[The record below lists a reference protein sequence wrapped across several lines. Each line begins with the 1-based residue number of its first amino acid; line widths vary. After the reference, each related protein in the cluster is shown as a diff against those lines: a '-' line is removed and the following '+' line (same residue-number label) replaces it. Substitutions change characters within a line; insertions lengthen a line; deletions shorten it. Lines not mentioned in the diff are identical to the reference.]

1 MTEEFRAAFQRVL
14 DTAASQ
20 APDFPAAVHDVFR
33 LSSQVPV
40 EELATAMEALA
51 PVLSDSEPAAGIAAD
66 LAVLAGALVESGA
79 PAGQVGLEV
88 LRQLGGYGQAAAAF
102 MHAWDKTGGGA
113 PPAPNDVS
121 EADEQRVEEVLG
133 DNAPL
138 ATVGWWT
145 SLRYGLAA
153 KAMLGDPAVRAAV
166 RADSSALKGLTQ
178 IVHALSTQL
187 SEFVELNELLRM
199 AETDTLLV
207 LDRASWRGF
216 RVRFDGI
223 GDNFQLHTLLAD
235 ALIGKEGRRVPGTRP
250 DPRWTAA
257 CLDAPAD
264 PLADVVRGEWD
275 LVGGDGTWVGNE
287 AYPGDVPVVD
297 GERVLVLEPQSL
309 THSWRA
315 GRRHPHITGSLE
327 VVEEL
332 GHGEAAAW
340 WARIHPAGAVRHPLA
355 PPIEHDETGTHRAPR
370 HFGVAAHFAEV
381 DSGPMSAAF
390 RALDPEAAAEGD
402 PFAGTDP
409 DRPQVQPSPPEPWD
423 MPPEYRD
430 EPAAAQAEHESHL
443 WGTHPEYQDTPAAQE
458 DGPTPWRAPLEYQG
472 EPAAQEEPEP
482 LWGSP
487 PEYRDELTAQEEDGP
502 TPWRAPLEYQG
513 EPATQKEPEPQPWG
527 THPEYRDAPAA
538 QEDLGPHPWADEP
551 QVPVPVPVEAPGT
564 RHEARHSAAPAE
576 ASAEAGQETR
586 HRARHSAQPAQTS
599 EAADDRRPGARLL
612 PPMPPGVSDSWSWA
626 PGWKRPAP
634 PDSPS

>member
-14 DTAASQ
+14 DTAANQ

-40 EELATAMEALA
+40 EELATALEALA
-51 PVLSDSEPAAGIAAD
+51 PVLSDTEPLAGIAAD

-88 LRQLGGYGQAAAAF
+88 LRQLGSYGQAAAAF
-102 MHAWDKTGGGA
+102 MHAWDKTGGG
-113 PPAPNDVS
+113 PPPSPNDVS

-138 ATVGWWT
+138 ATAGWWT

-153 KAMLGDPAVRAAV
+153 KAMLGDPGMRAAV
-166 RADSSALKGLTQ
+166 RADSSALEGLTQ

-199 AETDTLLV
+199 AEADTLLV
-207 LDRASWRGF
+207 MERASWRGF

-235 ALIGKEGRRVPGTRP
+235 ALIGKEGRMVPGTRP

-287 AYPGDVPVVD
+287 AYPGDIPVVD

-332 GHGEAAAW
+332 SHGEVAAW
-340 WARIHPAGAVRHPLA
+340 WSRIHPAGAVRHPMA

-390 RALDPEAAAEGD
+390 KALDAESEEDPLAEAGAAPEWPPVHPPSPEHRDEPVATHEAPEQWGTGTPLGYRDDPATAEEGPGPSPWGTPLGHQDQSAALEEEPGPSPWGMPPVHPPSPEHRDEPVATHEAPEQWGTGTPLGYRDDFAAAE
-402 PFAGTDP
+402 
-409 DRPQVQPSPPEPWD
+409 EPGL
-423 MPPEYRD
+423 
-430 EPAAAQAEHESHL
+430 S
-443 WGTHPEYQDTPAAQE
+443 
-458 DGPTPWRAPLEYQG
+458 PWRSPEAPE
-472 EPAAQEEPEP
+472 
-482 LWGSP
+482 
-487 PEYRDELTAQEEDGP
+487 
-502 TPWRAPLEYQG
+502 
-513 EPATQKEPEPQPWG
+513 
-527 THPEYRDAPAA
+527 
-538 QEDLGPHPWADEP
+538 PHPWAEP
-551 QVPVPVPVEAPGT
+551 SAPPPEPVEAPEA
-564 RHEARHSAAPAE
+564 RHEARHSTRPVGDAE
-576 ASAEAGQETR
+576 PG
-586 HRARHSAQPAQTS
+586 HRARHSAKPP
-599 EAADDRRPGARLL
+599 EDVDDRRPGAHLL

-626 PGWKRPAP
+626 PGWKRPAQ
-634 PDSPS
+634 PDSEH